1 MSHPEFFSGIACP
14 CCLFF
19 KRESRGRQP
28 FGGVCPQ
35 GTKSSFTSHTPP
47 EAACERRKKVLGA
60 QPPSPQSRGG
70 CPLHPRRGAFQA
82 PRKFGMTHTFS
93 CAAGARKKRIGK
105 PCWGARSAHLAWSG
119 WPGGT

>member
-35 GTKSSFTSHTPP
+35 GTKPSFTSHTPP
-47 EAACERRKKVLGA
+47 LAACERRKKVLGA

-82 PRKFGMTHTFS
+82 PRKFDTVGKVVRPQFGEPGQRNERYAFCWS
-93 CAAGARKKRIGK
+93 ASLPKKHRDE
-105 PCWGARSAHLAWSG
+105 
-119 WPGGT
+119 